1 MRKICNCLNIRY
13 FHHRIGRCLQ
23 IDSFCLRAQRC
34 LHRIHVGS
42 IYTIHGNTIL
52 VTDHV
57 PQSQR
62 TAVQIIGSDQMI
74 SGRKDFH
81 HCSDCRHSRRK
92 CQCLCSLFQQSN
104 RLLHFV
110 SGGVAAAGIIIS
122 RTLPQSRMRIRRILI
137 NGHADGAERIL
148 SLITSL
154 DTYGL
159 CCKCHLFLLLCLC
172 ILYYSLYISYCS
184 SRYSI
189 YLS

>member
-1 MRKICNCLNIRY
+1 MADR
-13 FHHRIGRCLQ
+13 
-23 IDSFCLRAQRC
+23 
-34 LHRIHVGS
+34 
-42 IYTIHGNTIL
+42 
-52 VTDHV
+52 V

-81 HCSDCRHSRRK
+81 HCSDCCHSRRK
-92 CQCLCSLFQQSN
+92 CQCLRSLLQQSN

-110 SGGVAAAGIIIS
+110 PGRVAATGIIIS
-122 RTLPQSRMRIRRILI
+122 CALPQSRMRICRILI
-137 NGHADGAERIL
+137 NWHADGAKLIL

-189 YLS
+189 FLS